1 MDHHSMS
8 HVFSEL
14 LPTDFQ
20 ILSSIASSEQVAPG
34 TTIISQGTENPGL
47 LFVQQ
52 GKVSVQVTNRGHR
65 KELTRCSAPNV
76 FGEMSLLTNNAT
88 NADVI
93 ASSSVELMR
102 MPAQAL
108 HKTFDAHPGLMTRLY
123 KSLASKV
130 VERLSESKSR
140 SPLHRDSD
148 LLQGMENSWK
158 QVLTDIQNIKFS
170 PLVRNYVNRYE
181 EVGQRDAYLWRWAIR
196 GLELTQLS
204 IVPQELSA
212 EVADTKLLA
221 VILNVLLDDL
231 ADHRGCEKSLEA
243 ALAMIWSG
251 DNTIPLT
258 VSEED
263 KPYFQLILD
272 LWRTIRQRCQRLP
285 GWGTYRMLLDFD
297 YHQVFSAM
305 RYGLLLHHHPALLNP
320 SEHELYPPHNMNM
333 MVFGCLDLMSVSDF
347 PKGELSSLREV
358 LWKAQSMGQLSNM
371 IVTWERE
378 VPDRDFSSRI
388 FAIALS
394 QGLFHPSELQTLE
407 PSTIVSKVREAGLEE
422 QLFIQWNSLS
432 QSIRAFSHRL
442 PSIDL
447 DHTLEGLH
455 VLLGMTLASRY
466 RL

>member
-1 MDHHSMS
+1 MNNDSMS
-8 HVFSEL
+8 YVFSDL
-14 LPTDFQ
+14 LPTDLQ
-20 ILSSIASSEQVAPG
+20 ILSSIASCEQAKPG
-34 TTIISQGTENPGL
+34 TTLISQGTQNPGL
-47 LFVQQ
+47 LFVQE
-52 GKVSVQVTNRGHR
+52 GNVSVQVTSRGFR
-65 KELTRCSAPNV
+65 KELVRCSGPNI

-108 HKTFDAHPGLMTRLY
+108 QNTFVTHPGLMTRLY

-130 VERLSESKSR
+130 VERLSESKTR
-140 SPLHRDSD
+140 SFPTQGAGF
-148 LLQGMENSWK
+148 LQDMEETWK
-158 QVLTDIQNIKFS
+158 EVLTDIQQISFS
-170 PLVRNYVNRYE
+170 PFIRRYVERYE
-181 EVGQRDAYLWRWAIR
+181 EVGERDAYLWRWAIR

-204 IVPQELSA
+204 IVPDELA
-212 EVADTKLLA
+212 GEIGDTKLLA

-231 ADHRGCEKSLEA
+231 ADERGSEELLEA
-243 ALAMIWSG
+243 ALAMIGSQS
-251 DNTIPLT
+251 DTLPPIVPA
-258 VSEED
+258 ED
-263 KPYFQLILD
+263 RAYFQLILD
-272 LWRTIRQRCQRLP
+272 LWQDIRKRCESLP
-285 GWGTYRMLLDFD
+285 GWSTFRMLLDFD
-297 YHQVFSAM
+297 YRQVFSAM

-333 MVFGCLDLMSVSDF
+333 MVFGCLDLMSIPNF
-347 PKGELSSLREV
+347 PADELGSLREV

-388 FAIALS
+388 FALALS
-394 QGLFHPSELQTLE
+394 QGLFHPSELQTLKPE
-407 PSTIVSKVREAGLEE
+407 TIISTVREAGIEE
-422 QLFIQWNSLS
+422 QLFSQWENLS

-447 DHTLEGLH
+447 DQLLDGLH